1 MKAAETEIQAMF
13 RFFNEVA
20 IIAQLSGA
28 AFEKVMP
35 GAMTLSQFAVLN
47 HLARLGGNRTP
58 HQIARAMQ
66 VTKGT
71 MTNTIGHLERA
82 GYIIVRPDP
91 ADGRAKR
98 VDITDAGRSARQAA
112 IDAMTPELAGIGE
125 AVSPASLAA
134 ALPLLEDLRKVLDA
148 RRG

>member
-1 MKAAETEIQAMF
+1 MTATETEIQAMF

-47 HLARLGGNRTP
+47 HLSRLGGNRTP

-82 GYIIVRPDP
+82 GFIAVKPDP
-91 ADGRAKR
+91 VDGRAKR
-98 VDITDAGRSARQAA
+98 INITPEGNAARQAA
-112 IDAMTPELAGIGE
+112 VEAMTPELAAIGVDIE
-125 AVSPASLAA
+125 PSRMAA
-134 ALPLLEDLRKVLDA
+134 ALPLLEDLRKILDA

>member
-1 MKAAETEIQAMF
+1 MTASDTELQTMF

-20 IIAQLSGA
+20 IISQLSGA

-47 HLARLGGNRTP
+47 HLSRLGGNRTP
-58 HQIARAMQ
+58 HEIARAMQ

-82 GYIIVRPDP
+82 GFIAVRPDP
-91 ADGRAKR
+91 VDGRAKR
-98 VDITDAGRSARQAA
+98 IDITDAGRSARQAA
-112 IDAMTPELAGIGE
+112 IDAMAPELAGIGE

-134 ALPLLEDLRKVLDA
+134 ALPLLENMRKVLDA

>member
-1 MKAAETEIQAMF
+1 MTASDADIQAMF

-58 HQIARAMQ
+58 HEIARAMQ

-82 GYIIVRPDP
+82 GFIAVRPDP
-91 ADGRAKR
+91 VDGRAKR
-98 VDITDAGRSARQAA
+98 IDITDAGRSARQAA
-112 IDAMTPELAGIGE
+112 IDAMAPELAGIGK
-125 AVSPASLAA
+125 AIPAQSLIV
-134 ALPLLEDLRKVLDA
+134 ALPLLETLRKVLDA